1 MENEEGDF
9 SSYARLASIIRGD
22 PFLSHLG
29 VEVLKVVKGYARL
42 RIREAE
48 HVLRHGGIVNGG
60 AISTLIDA
68 AGGTATATV
77 NEGKNQVTIE
87 LKVNFLEAVRKGEM
101 TCEARVI
108 RGGRNIV
115 VCEMD
120 LFDRDGRTCAKG
132 IGTWMILYEDK
143 FPAAR
148 KEA

>member
-1 MENEEGDF
+1 MEDDGNDF

-22 PFLSHLG
+22 PFLKHLG
-29 VEVLKVVKGYARL
+29 VEVVQVEKGYAKL
-42 RIREAE
+42 KIGEAE
-48 HVLRHGGIVNGG
+48 HVLRYGGIVNGG

-77 NEGKNQVTIE
+77 NGGKNQVTIE

-120 LFDRDGRTCAKG
+120 LFDQDGKTCAKG
-132 IGTWMILYEDK
+132 IGTWMILYDDK
-143 FPAAR
+143 FPFQQ
-148 KEA
+148 K

>member
-1 MENEEGDF
+1 MEEEKNDF
-9 SSYARLASIIRGD
+9 SNYARLASIIRGD

-29 VEVLKVVKGYARL
+29 VDVVKVEKGYAKL

-77 NEGKNQVTIE
+77 NGGKNQVTIE
-87 LKVNFLEAVRKGEM
+87 LKVNFLDTVRKGEM

-108 RGGRNIV
+108 RGGKNIV

-120 LFDRDGRTCAKG
+120 LFDEDRKICAKG
-132 IGTWMILYEDK
+132 IGTWMILYNDDIP
-143 FPAAR
+143 FPQ
-148 KEA
+148 K